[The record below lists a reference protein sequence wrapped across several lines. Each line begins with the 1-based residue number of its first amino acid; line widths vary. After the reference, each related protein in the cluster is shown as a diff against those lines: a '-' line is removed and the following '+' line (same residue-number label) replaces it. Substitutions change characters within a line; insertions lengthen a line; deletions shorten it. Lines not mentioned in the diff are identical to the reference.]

1 MFKKVSTQ
9 VVHRLQRYAREESKP
24 VDMGRFLMY
33 ATFDI
38 MGEFTLDQALGM
50 VERMEFLDWIAGQY
64 RNAKTTAFMMSAAYL
79 PWLQPVVA
87 VLSWLMLEQL
97 NAPMRFATEQGK
109 LLHG

>member
-1 MFKKVSTQ
+1 
-9 VVHRLQRYAREESKP
+9 
-24 VDMGRFLMY
+24 
-33 ATFDI
+33 
-38 MGEFTLDQALGM
+38 
-50 VERMEFLDWIAGQY
+50 
-64 RNAKTTAFMMSAAYL
+64 MMSAAYL